1 MAEYI
6 ANFIES
12 NMDWKKELSDIM
24 YNKISKTFTIKDTD
38 IKDIV
43 TNLEE
48 HCYISTF
55 MQILKILNTSPFKWT
70 RKLILKEIQKSNIK
84 ISESQV
90 KRYLLIL
97 NEYDLIQSKTG
108 YGTYIKELGRVLL
121 NRYKKDYFRFRG
133 FVHNCH

>member
-121 NRYKKDYFRFRG
+121 NRYEKG
-133 FVHNCH
+133 LL

>member
-108 YGTYIKELGRVLL
+108 YGTYIRQFGRVLL
-121 NRYKKDYFRFRG
+121 NRYEKG
-133 FVHNCH
+133 LL

>member
-121 NRYKKDYFRFRG
+121 NRYKKG
-133 FVHNCH
+133 LL